1 MCGISGIVDFEGHA
15 SPAVVE
21 RMLDRIGHRGPDG
34 NGVYRDRGAVL
45 GHVRLSIIDVG
56 GGAQPMHNEDQT
68 LWITFNGEIFNYIEL
83 MADLKQRGH
92 QFGSRCDT
100 EVILHA
106 YEEYGEECV
115 QRFNGQWS
123 FAIWDVRKR
132 KLFAS
137 RDRLGVRPFFYT
149 QAGSQFVFASE
160 VKAIFEHP
168 DVSRAIDPVA
178 LGQLFTLWTTIPP
191 RTMFRGVQELPPG
204 HSLTLSPGNL
214 KISPYWSPDYQV
226 DSCPR
231 SEQDYAEELLDL
243 LIDATRLRLR
253 SDVPVGAY
261 LSGGL
266 DSSLTSA
273 LVRRFTDSS
282 LTTYSVAFDDPE
294 FDESRFQADV
304 TRKLGGRHQWLRC
317 SYADIGKAFPSVV
330 WHTEK
335 PMLRTAPAPLF
346 LLSRLVHDDGCK
358 VVVTGEGADEVL
370 GGYDIFKEAKI
381 RRFWARAAG
390 SKVRPLLLNRLY
402 PYLPNVQAQSDA
414 YRQAFFHIREE
425 DRSDPLFSHLPRWD
439 TASKLQLFFSEA
451 VRSELAGYDACEEVR
466 RLLPRD
472 YEQWEPFCQAQFLE
486 KSYLLPGYILSSQ
499 GDRMGM
505 AHAVEGRFPF
515 LDYRLVEFA
524 SKLPPG
530 MKMQGLNEKHLL
542 KKVAADFVP
551 PSVLSRPKQ
560 PYRAPDSKS
569 FFGDAGNPLYFDYV
583 QELLSPERIRS
594 DGLFQPEAVER
605 LVKKLRRGTTGGTR
619 DNMALVGIL
628 STQLLVNQFVNGNS
642 VSQGKTQCKP
652 LNTFSASSL
661 TTTSCSVREQ
671 TA

>member
-1 MCGISGIVDFEGHA
+1 
-15 SPAVVE
+15 
-21 RMLDRIGHRGPDG
+21 
-34 NGVYRDRGAVL
+34 
-45 GHVRLSIIDVG
+45 
-56 GGAQPMHNEDQT
+56 MHNEDQS
-68 LWITFNGEIFNYIEL
+68 LWITFNGEIFNYVEL

-92 QFGSRCDT
+92 VFGSRCDT

-106 YEEYGEECV
+106 YEEYGEDCV
-115 QRFNGQWS
+115 RHFNGQWS
-123 FAIWDVRKR
+123 FAIWDVRNR

-149 QAGSQFVFASE
+149 QCGDQFVFASE
-160 VKAIFEHP
+160 IKAIFEHP
-168 DVSRAIDPVA
+168 EVPRQIDPHS

-204 HSLTLSPGNL
+204 HSLTLSDGRL
-214 KISPYWSPDYQV
+214 QTTKYWSPDYHV
-226 DSCPR
+226 DSQPK
-231 SEQDYAEELLDL
+231 SEGEYAEQLLELLV
-243 LIDATRLRLR
+243 DATRLRLR

-304 TRKLGGRHQWLRC
+304 TRQLGGRHQSYRC
-317 SYADIGKAFPSVV
+317 SYADIGSVFPSVV
-330 WHTEK
+330 WHAEK

-346 LLSRLVHDDGCK
+346 LLSRLVHGDDCK

-381 RRFWARAAG
+381 RRFWARQPG
-390 SKVRPLLLNRLY
+390 SKFRPLLLNRLY
-402 PYLPNVQAQSDA
+402 PYLPALRAQSDA
-414 YRQAFFHIREE
+414 YRQAFFHVREE
-425 DRSDPLFSHLPRWD
+425 DRTDPLFSHLPRWD
-439 TASKLQLFFSEA
+439 TASRLQLFFSDSVREA
-451 VRSELAGYDACEEVR
+451 LGGNDACDEVRS
-466 RLLPRD
+466 LLPGEF
-472 YEQWEPFCQAQFLE
+472 EQWDPFCQAQFLE

-505 AHAVEGRFPF
+505 AHGVEGRFPF

-530 MKMQGLNEKHLL
+530 LKMRGLNEKYLL
-542 KKVAADFVP
+542 KRVAEEFVP
-551 PSVLSRPKQ
+551 KSVLNRSKQ

-569 FFGDAGNPLYFDYV
+569 FFGDAANPLQFDYV
-583 QELLSPERIRS
+583 EELLSPDRVRR
-594 DGLFQPEAVER
+594 DGLFQPEAVEG
-605 LVKKLRRGTTGGTR
+605 LVKKLRRGAASGTR

-628 STQLLVNQFVNGNS
+628 STQLLVDQLIDGNLVSEGNYQCNSLNVRS
-642 VSQGKTQCKP
+642 V
-652 LNTFSASSL
+652 SSL
-661 TTTSCSVREQ
+661 TKTSCSVREQ